1 MNSFATN
8 QSETF
13 YIFTTGIADWCNLE
27 KTFAYWND
35 HLCLHICSLIH
46 YRFKYIEIVHS
57 DIFDDFNGVMSI
69 TNDIKNNTMNE
80 INRRLQFENVHKR
93 NIRIV
98 SSRFQQTPLDLDEIA
113 TLTNHI
119 IIDFAHV
126 INNNNLNVVYLG
138 YVGEKQ
144 IVESYM
150 CTRYINNFFRVN
162 DDNTITTYIDQL
174 SNQNRFSPLIQDY
187 PSDNIK
193 KIMEQIRRRL
203 GFDFKQ
209 KYGNYSYFDSI
220 FNEENV
226 DIHQRIVD
234 IIMYNIMNTDNNE
247 ETIITNII
255 QHLKTLY

>member
-1 MNSFATN
+1 M
-8 QSETF
+8 
-13 YIFTTGIADWCNLE
+13 
-27 KTFAYWND
+27 
-35 HLCLHICSLIH
+35 
-46 YRFKYIEIVHS
+46 
-57 DIFDDFNGVMSI
+57 
-69 TNDIKNNTMNE
+69 
-80 INRRLQFENVHKR
+80 
-93 NIRIV
+93 
-98 SSRFQQTPLDLDEIA
+98 IA
-113 TLTNHI
+113 TLNNHI

-187 PSDNIK
+187 PPDNIK

-255 QHLKTLY
+255 KHLKTLY

>member
-1 MNSFATN
+1 MNSNSN

-13 YIFTTGIADWCNLE
+13 YIFTTGIADWCQLD

-35 HLCLHICSLIH
+35 HLCLHICSLIP

-80 INRRLQFENVHKR
+80 INRRLQFENRH

-98 SSRFQQTPLDLDEIA
+98 SSRFQQIPLNLDEIA
-113 TLTNHI
+113 TLNNHI

-187 PSDNIK
+187 PPDNIK

-220 FNEENV
+220 FNEENT